1 MNHQAPGPESM
12 AYFMRTLL
20 FIAFLWMGYETGR
33 PGPVRERDPVLPD
46 TVPGSQ
52 EQDWGGLSPWQRAAS
67 RKAVERY
74 AMAQEK
80 KWRRWNEAMFEPGGT
95 ANPGSKKNRREA
107 G

>member
-1 MNHQAPGPESM
+1 VNHQAPGPESM

-20 FIAFLWMGYETGR
+20 LIAFLWMGYEMGR
-33 PGPVRERDPVLPD
+33 PGPAAGKEQGLLPD
-46 TVPGSQ
+46 TTSQ
-52 EQDWGGLSPWQRAAS
+52 EQDWGGLPPWQRAAS

-95 ANPGSKKNRREA
+95 ANPGSKRNRREA